1 MLHFAF
7 RIAMT
12 TYGRARLITE
22 DDKHYKAYV
31 AGFALQRKN
40 NKAIRPPRQR
50 DLFGGEAE
58 AALRQ
63 WLAERVELD
72 DRRILEYEERRNKR
86 GFIKYRELDALTIEG
101 KAAWVFEI
109 KASRTASA
117 LRRAVGQLQETR
129 AILSTF
135 LPRVRITIL
144 LVDTGIPATAAEV
157 DALMASERPP
167 PRRPE
172 LLSEVCEAVPE
183 LRLIDSLD
191 VEPDPARID
200 VLRFGVDAIIA
211 IAGAE
216 NLSLDWDADDE
227 EPEEPAEPR
236 PASTL
241 YASSG
246 DDEAPS
252 DDDDDNPLAAALRK
266 AGLK

>member
-1 MLHFAF
+1 
-7 RIAMT
+7 MT
-12 TYGRARLITE
+12 TYGRPRLLTE
-22 DDKHYKAYV
+22 DDKRYRAYV

-40 NKAIRPPRQR
+40 TKAMRPPRQR
-50 DLFGGEAE
+50 ELFGGQAE
-58 AALRQ
+58 AALRT
-63 WLAERVELD
+63 WLAERIELD
-72 DRRILEYEERRNKR
+72 DRRILEYEERRNRR

-101 KAAWVFEI
+101 RAAWVFEI

-129 AILSTF
+129 AILG
-135 LPRVRITIL
+135 LLYPRVRITIL

-157 DALMASERPP
+157 EALMAAERPP

-172 LLSEVCEAVPE
+172 LLSEVCAAVPE

-191 VEPDPARID
+191 AEPDPATID
-200 VLRFGVDAIIA
+200 VLRFGVDDIVA

-216 NLSLDWDADDE
+216 GLALDWDADDE

-236 PASTL
+236 PASSL

-246 DDEAPS
+246 DDAPAAP
-252 DDDDDNPLAAALRK
+252 DDDDDSPLAAALRR

>member
-1 MLHFAF
+1 
-7 RIAMT
+7 MT
-12 TYGRARLITE
+12 SYGRPRLITE
-22 DDKHYKAYV
+22 DDKHYRAYV

-40 NKAIRPPRQR
+40 QKPMRPPRQR

-58 AALRQ
+58 AALRS
-63 WLAERVELD
+63 WLAGRVELD

-101 KAAWVFEI
+101 REAWVFEI

-129 AILSTF
+129 AILS
-135 LPRVRITIL
+135 LVYQRVRITVL
-144 LVDTGIPATAAEV
+144 LVDTGIPASAEEV
-157 DALMASERPP
+157 DALMAAERPP

-172 LLSEVCEAVPE
+172 LLSEVCAAVPE

-191 VEPDPARID
+191 VAPDPATID
-200 VLRFGVDAIIA
+200 VLRFGVDDIIA

-216 NLSLDWDADDE
+216 NLHLDWAADDE

-236 PASTL
+236 PASSL

-246 DDEAPS
+246 GDAAEAAP
-252 DDDDDNPLAAALRK
+252 DDDDDSPLAAALRR

>member
-1 MLHFAF
+1 
-7 RIAMT
+7 MT
-12 TYGRARLITE
+12 TYGRPRLLTE
-22 DDKHYKAYV
+22 EDKHYKAYV

-40 NKAIRPPRQR
+40 QKAIRPPRQR

-58 AALRQ
+58 AALRI

-101 KAAWVFEI
+101 RSAWVFEI

-129 AILSTF
+129 AILS
-135 LPRVRITIL
+135 LAYQKVRITIL
-144 LVDTGIPATAAEV
+144 LVDTGIPATVEQIDAMMAA
-157 DALMASERPP
+157 ERPP

-172 LLSEVCEAVPE
+172 LLSEVTAAVPE
-183 LRLIDSLD
+183 LRLIDSLE
-191 VEPDPARID
+191 VEADPATID
-200 VLRFGVDAIIA
+200 VLRFSVEQIIA

-216 NLSLDWDADDE
+216 NLSLAWDADDE
-227 EPEEPAEPR
+227 EPDEPVDPR
-236 PASTL
+236 PASSL

-246 DDEAPS
+246 GDEDEATP
-252 DDDDDNPLAAALRK
+252 DDDDDSPLAAALRK